1 MSTMES
7 DRAALAAAV
16 TDLLDDLSSDTQVRA
31 AVGEHGGVD
40 EKLWP
45 RLVDMGVLEL
55 AAPSFRR
62 QASASLL
69 DLVMVFEALGRFLA
83 PVPALSTAVALCA
96 LDECADP
103 VLRGWSEDLAAGRKR
118 VALAISVGD
127 DLASPAAGVTLDE
140 TARVRRLS
148 GALGPVADDGAADAV
163 LVLAPGGDRSR
174 LFLVPTAGPHITF
187 AALQAF
193 DLSRPMVEVT
203 LDGAVGIEVSPE
215 RADLVPRLLQVAWLL
230 LAAEQVGVAQRALD
244 SAVSYAKLRTQFG
257 RAIGSFQAIKHSCVD
272 MLIQVE
278 GGRELVRAAAAAM
291 DVRDRG
297 AKDDGGDAIAIA
309 VNVAVAYMAEA
320 AIDCSQRCLQIHG
333 GIGFTWEHGAHLGL
347 RKARTNA
354 ALLSH
359 TSAHWQAVT
368 EGLHRQAAAEAR

>member
-1 MSTMES
+1 
-7 DRAALAAAV
+7 
-16 TDLLDDLSSDTQVRA
+16 
-31 AVGEHGGVD
+31 
-40 EKLWP
+40 
-45 RLVDMGVLEL
+45 
-55 AAPSFRR
+55 
-62 QASASLL
+62 
-69 DLVMVFEALGRFLA
+69 
-83 PVPALSTAVALCA
+83 
-96 LDECADP
+96 
-103 VLRGWSEDLAAGRKR
+103 
-118 VALAISVGD
+118 
-127 DLASPAAGVTLDE
+127 
-140 TARVRRLS
+140 
-148 GALGPVADDGAADAV
+148 
-163 LVLAPGGDRSR
+163 
-174 LFLVPTAGPHITF
+174 
-187 AALQAF
+187 
-193 DLSRPMVEVT
+193 
-203 LDGAVGIEVSPE
+203 
-215 RADLVPRLLQVAWLL
+215 
-230 LAAEQVGVAQRALD
+230 
-244 SAVSYAKLRTQFG
+244 RTQFG